1 MLEIIG
7 QILCAMPLLKGVE
20 RLAHTLDRQRDIT
33 GGFILSFV
41 GAIASILAALYFFN
55 IISSQAS
62 GAREAMKKAQQN
74 MEETSQSLDSSIR
87 QFERDTGVK
96 VP

>member
-1 MLEIIG
+1 MLETIG
-7 QILCAMPLLKGVE
+7 QILCAMLLLKGVE
-20 RLAHTLDRQRDIT
+20 RFAHTLDRKRDIT
-33 GGFILSFV
+33 GGFIISFV

-62 GAREAMKKAQQN
+62 GARDAMVRAQQN
-74 MEETSQSLDSSIR
+74 MEDASQSLDSSIK
-87 QFERDTGVK
+87 QFERDTGIK

>member
-7 QILCAMPLLKGVE
+7 QILCAMLLPKGVE

>member
-1 MLEIIG
+1 ML
-7 QILCAMPLLKGVE
+7 LFKGVE
-20 RLAHTLDRQRDIT
+20 CLAHTLDRQRDIT